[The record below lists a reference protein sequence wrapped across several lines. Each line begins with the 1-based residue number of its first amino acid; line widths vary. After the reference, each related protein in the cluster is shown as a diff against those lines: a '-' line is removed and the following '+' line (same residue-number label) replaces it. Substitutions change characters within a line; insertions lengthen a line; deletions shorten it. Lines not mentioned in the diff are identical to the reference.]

1 MKKNPL
7 LFHLMTAFT
16 AVIGLNVVALIVYI
30 FAYTHFVG
38 DFSATDKGVSS
49 PESVLAQTGYAA
61 GQEAV
66 PVSVP
71 AISQE
76 TAQSPVEEISSTA
89 GNTSSN
95 GTADGFNPAK
105 QERFEEL
112 AQKEQAAREQEWQE
126 RQALTSS
133 VESTAPDSSQ
143 GAGPQKTTGS
153 GQSPQTASASGQET
167 AESASS
173 LGQIREPVSAGQNA
187 QKTAEPARN
196 FQQGASP
203 VQDSII
209 NSTSVQSIP
218 NSESENYSDNSSS
231 GSPGNSGNISQNNF
245 SAYNPP
251 EDQDSMPTGEMVWL
265 SATGKKYHSID
276 HCGNMNP
283 QKAKKVSLA
292 YAIKEY
298 GKCEN
303 CW

>member
-1 MKKNPL
+1 MKKVLKKNQVII
-7 LFHLMTAFT
+7 TAL
-16 AVIGLNVVALIVYI
+16 AALIAVAGYLN
-30 FAYTHFVG
+30 FADVNLGRKDKEANAEGTNIVEDIDSLDY
-38 DFSATDKGVSS
+38 DLTDETALLSEDGG
-49 PESVLAQTGYAA
+49 ED
-61 GQEAV
+61 
-66 PVSVP
+66 
-71 AISQE
+71 ISQE

-265 SATGKKYHSID
+265 SATGKKYYSID

>member
-38 DFSATDKGVSS
+38 DLSATDKGVSS

-112 AQKEQAAREQEWQE
+112 AQKEQAAREQEW
-126 RQALTSS
+126 QALTSS